1 MPELSHETY
10 WWIAIAL
17 GAVVTLVAVGLLE
30 YFTRLVEAI
39 EDAAKA
45 IWITGKQTAAN
56 TATSWMLGQTST
68 HLDALT
74 DEAGRHL
81 ELFDSNGGGA

>member
-10 WWIAIAL
+10 WWIAIGL
-17 GAVVTLVAVGLLE
+17 GAVVILVAVALLE

-39 EDAAKA
+39 EEAAKA

-56 TATSWMLGQTST
+56 TATSWMLGQTVT
-68 HLDALT
+68 HLDTLT
-74 DEAGRHL
+74 EEAGHHL
-81 ELFDSNGGGA
+81 DMLGDGGGT